1 MRNLITGGAGFI
13 GSHLIKK
20 LIKKNESIICL
31 DNLHTGRINN
41 FSELQNSHNFKF
53 IEHDVVEPIDIEVD
67 RIWHLACPASPLHYQ
82 ENPIKTA
89 RTNFLGTNNI
99 LELALRN
106 NAQILFT
113 STSEVYGDPEVHPQ
127 LETYKGNVN
136 PIGIRS
142 CYDEGKRISETLC
155 FDYHRMYNLDIK
167 VARIFN
173 TYGPQMLLN
182 DGRVVTNF
190 IIQAL
195 KNEPLTLYGDGTQT
209 RSFCYVD
216 DLVTGLIKLMNSEH
230 TGPFNLGNSDEFTI
244 KELANFVRSKINS
257 KLEFEYKP
265 LPQDDP
271 LQRKPNLD
279 LAKNLLDW
287 QPTIKLSEG
296 LDKTIPYFRRQLKI

>member
-13 GSHLIKK
+13 GSHLIEK

-31 DNLHTGRINN
+31 DNLHTGRTNN
-41 FSELQNSHNFKF
+41 FSEFQNSHNFKF
-53 IEHDVVEPIDIEVD
+53 IEHDVIEPIDIEVD

-89 RTNFLGTNNI
+89 RTNFLGTYNL

-127 LETYKGNVN
+127 LESYKGNVN

-142 CYDEGKRISETLC
+142 CYDEGKRIGETLC
-155 FDYHRMYNLDIK
+155 FDYHRIYNLDIK

-195 KNEPLTLYGDGTQT
+195 KNEPLTLYGDGLQT

-216 DLVTGLIKLMNSEH
+216 DLVSGLIKLMNSEH

-271 LQRKPNLD
+271 LQRKPNLE
-279 LAKNLLDW
+279 LAKNLLGW

-296 LDKTIPYFRRQLKI
+296 LDKTIPYFRRQLNL